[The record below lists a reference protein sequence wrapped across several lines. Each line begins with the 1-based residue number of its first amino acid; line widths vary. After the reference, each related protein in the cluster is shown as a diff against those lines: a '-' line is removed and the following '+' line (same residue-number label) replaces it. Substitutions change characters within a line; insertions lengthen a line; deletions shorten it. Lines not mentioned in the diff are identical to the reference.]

1 MDTEIDDMIMAELR
15 DQFAVAALSGT
26 IAARGMDVANPDAMA
41 KNAWHFADLMLK
53 YRDWKDEPAEID
65 LHPDHPPEH
74 DETME

>member
-1 MDTEIDDMIMAELR
+1 
-15 DQFAVAALSGT
+15 
-26 IAARGMDVANPDAMA
+26 MDVANPDAMA

-53 YRDWKDEPAEID
+53 YRDWKDEGDEPAEID